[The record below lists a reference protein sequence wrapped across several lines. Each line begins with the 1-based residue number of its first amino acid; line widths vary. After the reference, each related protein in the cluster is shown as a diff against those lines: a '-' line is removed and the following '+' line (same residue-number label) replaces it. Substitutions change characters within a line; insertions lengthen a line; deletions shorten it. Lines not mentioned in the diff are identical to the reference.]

1 MTTRQGATDVCRS
14 TNEEDVMTGH
24 RDARVI
30 SAEAA
35 SLLEGYVRKYR
46 RERSPIRADLAR
58 LWTELLPLGVV
69 PSRGSGLSLHD
80 EASAG
85 VASL

>member
-1 MTTRQGATDVCRS
+1 MDEVVVSLVRAFA
-14 TNEEDVMTGH
+14 
-24 RDARVI
+24 ARGR

-35 SLLEGYVRKYR
+35 SLLEGYVREYR
-46 RERSPIRADLAR
+46 KERSPIRADLAR
-58 LWTELLPLGVV
+58 LWSEFLPLGAA
-69 PSRGSGLSLHD
+69 PSKGSILSLHD